1 MYWPK
6 YIKAH
11 THLCRL
17 LILEWNTSLHGGH
30 IKPRPNMSL
39 QDHAALLTDVLI
51 PHTFKLAKTKL
62 ASLLDFKTHQ
72 VVLFETKY
80 CLPKNMQSGFR
91 KKCWINLIHTMFSQ
105 NIFVNFSRIF
115 DIFKSWLLLQLVF
128 LEADWQQEAIF
139 LYPENVSESKSI
151 VRVF

>member
-1 MYWPK
+1 MYWHK
-6 YIKAH
+6 NIKAH

-30 IKPRPNMSL
+30 IKPRPNTSL

-51 PHTFKLAKTKL
+51 PHTFKLAKTRL

-80 CLPKNMQSGFR
+80 CLPK
-91 KKCWINLIHTMFSQ
+91 TFSQ
-105 NIFVNFSRIF
+105 VGAKMFNQSNPHNVFSKHFCEFFSYVWHIQKLITASIGIFGDPLTTRGHI
-115 DIFKSWLLLQLVF
+115 
-128 LEADWQQEAIF
+128 
-139 LYPENVSESKSI
+139 SKPRKCFW
-151 VRVF
+151 V